1 MCLGLKIYTYHTIF
15 SLINLCFSCLALI
28 FLSYTILQVKLFKE
42 WSAKWPEENKIKLK
56 EKICEI
62 DAAFSEKL
70 NQEILNGYNLN
81 GNGTS
86 GTSSPTDQAPPI
98 AELQNGAIVA

>member
-1 MCLGLKIYTYHTIF
+1 MIIQVLKFI
-15 SLINLCFSCLALI
+15 LIIWIN
-28 FLSYTILQVKLFKE
+28 FLFQVKLFKE

-70 NQEILNGYNLN
+70 NQEILNGYSN

-98 AELQNGAIVA
+98 GELQNGAIVA

>member
-1 MCLGLKIYTYHTIF
+1 MIYHF
-15 SLINLCFSCLALI
+15 CFLYN
-28 FLSYTILQVKLFKE
+28 FFQVKLFKE

-70 NQEILNGYNLN
+70 NQEILNGYSN